1 MKPTIKDI
9 AARSGVSIATVSRVL
24 SQKTGTYSEK
34 TQAKILRIA
43 KELGYRK
50 NTAAVELVKKRSA
63 VIAVILN
70 ATPTNFSTGVIDGI
84 QKRASELG
92 QGVIILY
99 AGNRDAQ
106 MLHKAVVTALER
118 TVSGI
123 LLTAIEPD
131 DADLTLLKNSGIP
144 FCFVSLYLNQPKILS
159 VSSNNESITSQAVDY
174 LVEQGHTAI
183 ALAGIDEYH
192 TGTQRIAGYEAGLK
206 AHGIAT
212 SCIKYGD
219 YSYESGR
226 KLLQEFLPL
235 KVTAIITASDM
246 IAAGIL
252 NAAQEVGIRVPE
264 DLSLVSIDGTI
275 ICNITTPGLTSVTQ
289 DFYRIGSRSVDQV
302 MGHDVETFVPV
313 KIEKRGSVKQLE
325 R

>member
-63 VIAVILN
+63 VLAVILN

-84 QKRASELG
+84 QKRASDLG

-106 MLHKAVVTALER
+106 MLHKAIVTALER
-118 TVSGI
+118 AVSGI

-131 DADLTLLKNSGIP
+131 EADLTLLKDSGIP
-144 FCFVSLYLNQPKILS
+144 FCFVSLYLNQPQILS

-183 ALAGIDEYH
+183 ALAGIDGYH
-192 TGTQRIAGYEAGLK
+192 TGTQRIAGYEAGLR
-206 AHGIAT
+206 AHGITT

-226 KLLQEFLPL
+226 QLLQEFLPL

-246 IAAGIL
+246 IAAGLL
-252 NAAQEVGIRVPE
+252 NAAQEAGIQVPE

-289 DFYRIGSRSVDQV
+289 DFYHIGSRSVDQV

-313 KIEKRGSVKQLE
+313 KIEERGSVKQLKK
-325 R
+325 